1 MAVHNHLAQTTHETR
16 KQDSTPIATINETAL
31 TISNQNLKIE
41 KLENELTNV
50 KNQLQ
55 LVESKMETLI
65 RQNEALLLAQHQL
78 QSQSQPS
85 KPSQNSI
92 NSNIA
97 QINKTDLENLLSRL
111 TIVETEILV
120 RKQQVRLPFCYL
132 TWPNCSI
139 MVKFSV
145 QRDRESKTRTRLHFI
160 AF

>member
-1 MAVHNHLAQTTHETR
+1 
-16 KQDSTPIATINETAL
+16 
-31 TISNQNLKIE
+31 
-41 KLENELTNV
+41 
-50 KNQLQ
+50 
-55 LVESKMETLI
+55 METLI
-65 RQNEALLLAQHQL
+65 RQNEALLLAQHQF

-85 KPSQNSI
+85 KPTQNSI